1 MSKADELK
9 KKLMSKPVQTIESS
23 QSTVVSGMT
32 DTQEIKMLKTQ
43 EIKNTNTQN
52 IKNTR
57 KVPNNAGNVQ
67 TTFYL
72 PKEKAKQLKVLSA
85 IQDKTMSELVEEA
98 IDIIFAKYHG
108 QY

>member
-43 EIKNTNTQN
+43 EIKNN
-52 IKNTR
+52 KR
-57 KVPNNAGNVQ
+57 
-67 TTFYL
+67 
-72 PKEKAKQLKVLSA
+72 
-85 IQDKTMSELVEEA
+85 
-98 IDIIFAKYHG
+98 KYHRKMSSKLCNKIVLNIVANKINTAD
-108 QY
+108 QWSVIERKNERKR

>member
-9 KKLMSKPVQTIESS
+9 KKIMSKPVQTIESS

-98 IDIIFAKYHG
+98 IDIIFAKYHV
-108 QY
+108 Q

>member
-108 QY
+108 Q

>member
-32 DTQEIKMLKTQ
+32 DTQ

-98 IDIIFAKYHG
+98 IEIIFAKYHG
-108 QY
+108 Q

>member
-108 QY
+108 K

>member
-1 MSKADELK
+1 VSKADELK

-108 QY
+108 Q

>member
-43 EIKNTNTQN
+43 KIKNTNTQN

-108 QY
+108 Q

>member
-85 IQDKTMSELVEEA
+85 IKDKTMSELVEEA
-98 IDIIFAKYHG
+98 IDIIFAKHHA
-108 QY
+108 Q

>member
-1 MSKADELK
+1 MSKADKLK

-108 QY
+108 Q

>member
-57 KVPNNAGNVQ
+57 KVPNNAGNV
-67 TTFYL
+67 
-72 PKEKAKQLKVLSA
+72 
-85 IQDKTMSELVEEA
+85 
-98 IDIIFAKYHG
+98 
-108 QY
+108 

>member
-98 IDIIFAKYHG
+98 IAIIFAKYHG
-108 QY
+108 Q

>member
-32 DTQEIKMLKTQ
+32 DTQ

-108 QY
+108 Q

>member
-98 IDIIFAKYHG
+98 IDIIFAKYHC
-108 QY
+108 Q

>member
-1 MSKADELK
+1 
-9 KKLMSKPVQTIESS
+9 MSKPVQTIESS

-32 DTQEIKMLKTQ
+32 DTQEIKTLKTQ

-108 QY
+108 Q

>member
-32 DTQEIKMLKTQ
+32 DTQ

-98 IDIIFAKYHG
+98 IDIIFATYHG
-108 QY
+108 Q

>member
-98 IDIIFAKYHG
+98 IDIIFAKYHT
-108 QY
+108 Q

>member
-98 IDIIFAKYHG
+98 IDIIFAKYHA
-108 QY
+108 Q

>member
-43 EIKNTNTQN
+43 EIKNTNTQI

-108 QY
+108 Q

>member
-1 MSKADELK
+1 VSKADELK

-98 IDIIFAKYHG
+98 IDIIFAKYHV
-108 QY
+108 Q

>member
-23 QSTVVSGMT
+23 QSTVVSEMT

-108 QY
+108 Q

>member
-23 QSTVVSGMT
+23 QSTVVSGMS

-108 QY
+108 Q